1 MLGLYGVL
9 LALRRP
15 GPQSRLLRILH
26 HQDHRAV
33 GIAVADMPDARREN
47 TAALDV
53 YLVSTRY
60 SARREIGTQTSV
72 TTTLVPA
79 R

>member
-1 MLGLYGVL
+1 
-9 LALRRP
+9 
-15 GPQSRLLRILH
+15 
-26 HQDHRAV
+26 
-33 GIAVADMPDARREN
+33 MPDARREN